1 MDYILSLIASVHY
14 EWPIEEKKKKKKEW
28 LVAGKDMKYLGS
40 NSVV

>member
-14 EWPIEEKKKKKKEW
+14 EWPIEEKKKKKGW